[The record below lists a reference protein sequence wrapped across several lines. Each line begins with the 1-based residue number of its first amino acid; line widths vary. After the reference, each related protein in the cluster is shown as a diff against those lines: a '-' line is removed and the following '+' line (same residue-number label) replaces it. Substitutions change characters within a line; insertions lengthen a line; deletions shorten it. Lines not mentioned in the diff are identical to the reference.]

1 MVRIKDPCEKRLPPL
16 VLVTWYRIFADALL
30 YIPFT
35 GESEKAPQVIFLFFI
50 SFIAAIQSPS
60 HGEVRLL
67 VFLVLIMFIYPLQPS
82 ESFTRGSA
90 ISVSCTR

>member
-1 MVRIKDPCEKRLPPL
+1 MSTEVVRIKDPCEKRLPPL

-60 HGEVRLL
+60 HGAV
-67 VFLVLIMFIYPLQPS
+67 
-82 ESFTRGSA
+82 
-90 ISVSCTR
+90 SVSYINNIIYEKSCFLCL